1 MNRIFKLVL
10 ILMLAN
16 TSQLV
21 ANENISSQQL
31 QSKELNSI
39 KKRYE
44 ECVFKRG
51 KELIQ
56 ISSLRD
62 AMEYAPM
69 ACRRDLLQTK
79 KYLLASAFKVEVI
92 DQLVSSIEEG
102 INIDLANLLI
112 DELKKKKGV
121 K

>member
-1 MNRIFKLVL
+1 MIRKLTL
-10 ILMLAN
+10 ILILGN
-16 TSQLV
+16 TSALF
-21 ANENISSQQL
+21 ANESSNL
-31 QSKELNSI
+31 QKLQGQELTDI

-62 AMEYAPM
+62 ALEYAPL

-79 KYLLASAFKVEVI
+79 KYLLDSAFKLEVI

-102 INIDLANLLI
+102 IKIDLANLLI
-112 DELKKKKGV
+112 DELKRKKGV
-121 K
+121 Q

>member
-1 MNRIFKLVL
+1 MIRKLTL
-10 ILMLAN
+10 ILLLSN
-16 TSQLV
+16 TSTLF
-21 ANENISSQQL
+21 ANESNNIQKL
-31 QSKELNSI
+31 QGQVLTDI

-62 AMEYAPM
+62 ALEYAPL
-69 ACRRDLLQTK
+69 ACRRNLLQTK
-79 KYLLASAFKVEVI
+79 KYLLDSAFKLEVI

-102 INIDLANLLI
+102 IKIDLANLLI
-112 DELKKKKGV
+112 DELKRKKGV
-121 K
+121 Q